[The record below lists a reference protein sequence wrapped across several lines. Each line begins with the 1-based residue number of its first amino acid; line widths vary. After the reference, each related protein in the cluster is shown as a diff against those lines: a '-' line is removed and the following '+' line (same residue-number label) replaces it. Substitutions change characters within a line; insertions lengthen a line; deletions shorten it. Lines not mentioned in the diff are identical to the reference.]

1 MEELT
6 ALGVTFPVEIDYYIQ
21 GSNQNMLDS
30 ANVLKQTFSDCLGD
44 DFVKLNI
51 LTYVQSS
58 TQEVYNAKKHSM
70 VVNGWGA
77 DYGDPQNY
85 LGQETY
91 GNDYA
96 YYTRTL
102 SNIND
107 VEETEATKVLLKK
120 VEEML
125 GE

>member
-1 MEELT
+1 MKGLCYTSDGTDYTELVRQELGLPENNGETPVRLDKEKVEQYKQQAMEELT

-58 TQEVYNAKKHSM
+58 TQEVYNA
-70 VVNGWGA
+70 
-77 DYGDPQNY
+77 
-85 LGQETY
+85 L
-91 GNDYA
+91 
-96 YYTRTL
+96 
-102 SNIND
+102 
-107 VEETEATKVLLKK
+107 
-120 VEEML
+120 
-125 GE
+125 